1 MLIGASSSNR
11 LVGILNSRS
20 LEWPT
25 AAQWRAGAGRVA
37 RERSA
42 ANHLKTGGNVSFI
55 WTILI
60 GFIVGLLAR
69 FLMPGDDKM
78 GIIMTTILGI
88 VGSIAAT
95 YVGQFMGWYV
105 AGEGAGFIASLVGA
119 LVLLLV
125 YNMVRKKTA

>member
-1 MLIGASSSNR
+1 MACGSWSLASKVPNSNYFK
-11 LVGILNSRS
+11 V
-20 LEWPT
+20 
-25 AAQWRAGAGRVA
+25 
-37 RERSA
+37 
-42 ANHLKTGGNVSFI
+42 GGNVSLI

-88 VGSIAAT
+88 VGSLAAT

-119 LVLLLV
+119 LVLLLA